1 MQQWHLTVFDCAGA
15 RVPNTSAAAGIR
27 PSHPVLIPG
36 LFSLAAAEGKPH
48 TFYTSAV
55 QWHAFIT
62 PLYCCTH
69 TAGTWEL
76 LITGLKPVL
85 PAVLLDICVKKRLLA
100 RHFIKRMKW
109 MLNGIG
115 GENSRQEARRFH
127 GKLKVTAE
135 MHRTDTETIT
145 LSVTD
150 LLLQPSSPL
159 FFNINTQATPV
170 M

>member
-1 MQQWHLTVFDCAGA
+1 MQQWQCLTVLEPGCRTPPLQQASDLPILCWYQVYLVWRQRKGSRTPF
-15 RVPNTSAAAGIR
+15 
-27 PSHPVLIPG
+27 IPLPCSG
-36 LFSLAAAEGKPH
+36 MHSL
-48 TFYTSAV
+48 S
-55 QWHAFIT
+55 
-62 PLYCCTH
+62 YCCTH

-76 LITGLKPVL
+76 LITGLKLVP
-85 PAVLLDICVKKRLLA
+85 PAALLDVRVKKTLLA

-150 LLLQPSSPL
+150 LLLQPPP
-159 FFNINTQATPV
+159 FFFLT
-170 M
+170 